1 VRGAISLTAPKVKEI
16 ACSSREFSR
25 LLTPHY
31 FNGGT
36 MRILNVALDIV
47 DTINEWCGRIFGF
60 ALVLLVFVVVY
71 EVVMRY
77 LFNRPTIWG
86 MEISQMLMLIS
97 VCLGV
102 GYTFLHSGHVKI
114 TILQDS
120 FSSRTK
126 AVIDGITYF
135 VVLICASALIWYG
148 FKIFWQ
154 NLIFNYHTSS
164 AFAPP
169 QWPAKMLVPVGGG
182 LLALQ
187 CVAKLVR
194 DWTMALKGKKLQ
206 SRWEKG
212 EAPLC
217 HNE

>member
-1 VRGAISLTAPKVKEI
+1 VRGALSLTASKVREI
-16 ACSSREFSR
+16 ACTSREFFR

-36 MRILNVALDIV
+36 MKILNVALDIV
-47 DTINEWCGRIFGF
+47 DTINEWSGRIFGL

-77 LFNRPTIWG
+77 FFNRPTIWG

-102 GYTFLHSGHVKI
+102 GYTFLHGGHVRI
-114 TILQDS
+114 TILHDS
-120 FSSRTK
+120 FSPRTK
-126 AVIDGITYF
+126 AVIDGVTYF
-135 VVLICASALIWYG
+135 IVLMCAAVLIWYG

-154 NLIFNYHTSS
+154 NLIFNYRTSS
-164 AFAPP
+164 AFEPP
-169 QWPAKMLVPVGGG
+169 QWPAKMLVPVSGG

-194 DWTMALKGKKLQ
+194 DWTMALRGKKLE

-212 EAPLC
+212 EGGL
-217 HNE
+217 HN